1 MRFKQIVDP
10 TGVEHPGVEHP
21 GVDPTRGG
29 PWVMVL
35 CLLAAVAVQSAGCS
49 GGKKSAKKAA
59 GNASAAEESTA
70 TDIDPDTAM
79 VVDGG
84 KIEVSS
90 PAGWSRAA
98 QSKDYLVK
106 YVPSRRKTFPSIVV
120 LGSDAPEDMAEVDAD
135 TQKEFVSVVAK
146 SLAGT
151 YSKDGKS
158 TLVKKPAPVKL
169 GPHFGVAWS
178 APATVKVDGVRE
190 SIDRMSY
197 ALVLGGRMYTV
208 EVRAPKGKLDDEG
221 RAAAKSVAAAI
232 GPPSAEKPADE
243 PKPEPTDEP
252 KPEPSDEPKP
262 EPAADAAAAASQTPA
277 AGQ

>member
-1 MRFKQIVDP
+1 MRFTRPVDLAA
-10 TGVEHPGVEHP
+10 G
-21 GVDPTRGG
+21 TR
-29 PWVMVL
+29 WATML
-35 CLLAAVAVQSAGCS
+35 CLLAALAASAAGCS
-49 GGKKSAKKAA
+49 GGKKSAKKSA
-59 GNASAAEESTA
+59 GSTSAVAEESAA
-70 TDIDPDTAM
+70 TEIDPDTAM
-79 VVDGG
+79 VVDDG
-84 KIEVSS
+84 KIEVCS

-158 TLVKKPAPVKL
+158 TLVKKPAPVRL
-169 GPHFGVAWS
+169 GEHFGVAYS

-221 RAAAKSVAAAI
+221 RAAARAVAAAI
-232 GPPSAEKPADE
+232 GPPAAEKPADE
-243 PKPEPTDEP
+243 PKPEPAAEPDPEP
-252 KPEPSDEPKP
+252 KPADEPKP
-262 EPAADAAAAASQTPA
+262 EPADAAAASPADAASQ
-277 AGQ
+277 

>member
-1 MRFKQIVDP
+1 MRCTRTVDP
-10 TGVEHPGVEHP
+10 A
-21 GVDPTRGG
+21 GVDPAGVVACRGAA
-29 PWVMVL
+29 WVMVL
-35 CLLAAVAVQSAGCS
+35 CLVATVAIQSSGCS
-49 GGKKSAKKAA
+49 SGKKSAKKSA
-59 GNASAAEESTA
+59 GSAAVAEEEAAA

-84 KIEVSS
+84 KIEVCS

-120 LGSDAPEDMAEVDAD
+120 LGDDAPEDMAEVDAD

-232 GPPSAEKPADE
+232 GPPSADKPADE

-252 KPEPSDEPKP
+252 KPEPTEPKP
-262 EPAADAAAAASQTPA
+262 EPAADAAAAPGEVPA